1 MKSWHWIMRLLFENR
16 RRTSPDARLRRVI
29 AADHVNEKRGQPVPL
44 RSFSGWWYLSEA
56 RRAAHAAA

>member
-1 MKSWHWIMRLLFENR
+1 MKTWQWFMWLLFGAR
-16 RRTSPDARLRRVI
+16 RMPMDARLRRVI